1 MSCVTDGV
9 TSASLEESANLA
21 ITVTAD
27 VSCFPV
33 KNPRGEPGSVITEC
47 DLGLVFLKV
56 YSEVLLDHKNSLKSV
71 K

>member
-1 MSCVTDGV
+1 MGLINWENNDLDVSCVTDGV

-33 KNPRGEPGSVITEC
+33 KNPRGEPGSVITE
-47 DLGLVFLKV
+47 
-56 YSEVLLDHKNSLKSV
+56 
-71 K
+71 